1 MKKTRM
7 ILAISMA
14 KYFLTSAS
22 LASGSDKS
30 AAILQARR
38 QLALYWAIRYE
49 LNGV

>member
-30 AAILQARR
+30 AAILHARR

>member
-49 LNGV
+49 LKGV